1 MVIPKHLKVRN
12 SNFVEDVNQVV
23 TSVVTICNEQIVSGY
38 FPKELVIEVRKE
50 LKERYK
56 IPRLDPKIDPKWHM
70 EEKTN
75 LENMVYLTS
84 IFLDQIPRNLT
95 SVWSQI
101 IKRDVMRPERFQISS
116 LTSQEMQRLRSEYV
130 NSELKKVRDTCIE
143 KKTDEE
149 NVEMVSTCMSS
160 LSSKGFPLLQV
171 AVVVNQTG
179 NKNLIIE
186 KAIIDTPSQI
196 SIFTF
201 DYVEKHRH
209 VEGSMIR
216 PMMHSCSLKSATG
229 RALNPF
235 VGKIDLCL
243 KFVDKW
249 KKTSKKILVEFH
261 VLEKD
266 NELQTILLGRIF

>member
-1 MVIPKHLKVRN
+1 MHVL
-12 SNFVEDVNQVV
+12 V
-23 TSVVTICNEQIVSGY
+23 TS
-38 FPKELVIEVRKE
+38 K
-50 LKERYK
+50 
-56 IPRLDPKIDPKWHM
+56 H
-70 EEKTN
+70 
-75 LENMVYLTS
+75 
-84 IFLDQIPRNLT
+84 
-95 SVWSQI
+95 
-101 IKRDVMRPERFQISS
+101 
-116 LTSQEMQRLRSEYV
+116 
-130 NSELKKVRDTCIE
+130 
-143 KKTDEE
+143 
-149 NVEMVSTCMSS
+149 
-160 LSSKGFPLLQV
+160 FPLPHV
-171 AVVVNQTG
+171 AVIVNQTG

-186 KAIIDTPSQI
+186 KAIIDTGSQI

-266 NELQTILLGRIF
+266 NELQTILLGLIF

>member
-1 MVIPKHLKVRN
+1 MNSPLYTVRN
-12 SNFVEDVNQVV
+12 
-23 TSVVTICNEQIVSGY
+23 
-38 FPKELVIEVRKE
+38 
-50 LKERYK
+50 
-56 IPRLDPKIDPKWHM
+56 
-70 EEKTN
+70 
-75 LENMVYLTS
+75 
-84 IFLDQIPRNLT
+84 
-95 SVWSQI
+95 
-101 IKRDVMRPERFQISS
+101 
-116 LTSQEMQRLRSEYV
+116 
-130 NSELKKVRDTCIE
+130 TCIE
-143 KKTDEE
+143 EKTDEE
-149 NVEMVSTCMSS
+149 NVERVSTCMS
-160 LSSKGFPLLQV
+160 LVTSKHFPLPHV
-171 AVVVNQTG
+171 AVIVNQTG

-186 KAIIDTPSQI
+186 KAIIDTGSQI

-266 NELQTILLGRIF
+266 NELQTILLGLIF